1 MLYEY
6 NVDSVKITHMT
17 VCCTW
22 QAAERRR
29 LGRSTAEQYHGRGR
43 AARVSAG
50 TRSSRTRTRTSAT
63 TCRRRRWPPPSTSV
77 AIRIRGIRRV
87 RGATRWIRTSAG
99 STAMCRS
106 AASDAFFVSDQRT
119 KTHTKTKLHCNPQ
132 LVSGTGAPAMFRKE
146 LWVWRGVKYL
156 VVME

>member
-106 AASDAFFVSDQRT
+106 AASDAFLFPT
-119 KTHTKTKLHCNPQ
+119 NELKHTRKLNFIEIHSSFPVLAHRRCFGKSCGFG
-132 LVSGTGAPAMFRKE
+132 V
-146 LWVWRGVKYL
+146 VWSIWS
-156 VVME
+156 